1 MQFHFHHPLYMTGAD
16 GVMRQ
21 VAEAEMMAELTGSPT
36 AFEIDALYAFEFAPG
51 TPRYEIKP
59 MSPEF
64 HLVEHY
70 IRSNPQE
77 VARIADEW
85 PDDERPRRSVVN
97 EHSTYVGAP

>member
-1 MQFHFHHPLYMTGAD
+1 MQFFFQHPIFMTGTD
-16 GVMRQ
+16 GAMRQ
-21 VAEAEMMAELTGSPT
+21 VAEAEMMAELFGSPT
-36 AFEIDALYAFEFAPG
+36 AFEIEAIYAFEFAPG

-77 VARIADEW
+77 VERIADEW
-85 PDDERPRRSVVN
+85 PDDERPRASRVH
-97 EHSTYVGAP
+97 EHSTHIGAP